1 MTNLSDKA
9 LTSNRRLYFAVAN
22 RNRMYLEEIFFFF
35 FFFFLSF
42 KFFFFKFFIS
52 FLNILG

>member
-22 RNRMYLEEIFFFF
+22 RNRMYLEENFFFYLF
-35 FFFFLSF
+35 ILSF
-42 KFFFFKFFIS
+42 KIFFKI
-52 FLNILG
+52 FLFPFSIY